1 MVDGHADPDP
11 LETREWLEALEG
23 VLRNAG
29 PERAHYLIERLIDQ
43 ARRSGIHLPYQ
54 ATTAYLNTIQP
65 ADEPAMPGEP
75 GLEHRIRSLVRWNSL
90 AMVVQ
95 ANRESSGIGGHIASF
110 ASAAT
115 LYDVGFN
122 HFFRAPGE
130 GVGGDLLY
138 IQGHSAPGIYAR
150 AYLEGRLSDEQLRNF
165 RREVGG
171 KGLSSYP
178 HPWLMPRFW
187 QFPTVSMGLG
197 PILGIYQARFM
208 KYLQARGIADTTG
221 RKVWV
226 FCGDGEMDEPES
238 LGAIGL
244 ASREKLDNL
253 IFVVNCNLQRLD
265 GPVRGNGKIIQE
277 LEGDFR
283 GAGWNVI
290 KVIWGSRWD
299 PLLAKDR
306 KGLLL
311 QRMEEAVDGDYQNYQ
326 ARGGAYTREHFFGR
340 YPELLEL
347 VAHMTDDEIWALD
360 RGGHDP
366 VKIHAAYER
375 AVRHEGQPTV
385 ILAKTVKGYG
395 MGEAGEGMNISHQQ
409 KKMGENALRAFRD
422 RYRIPI
428 PDDRLPEAPFYKPA
442 DDAPELRY
450 MHERR
455 QALGGYLPARHA
467 VTPPLEVPP
476 LAIFDKLLEGS
487 GEREYST
494 TMAFVRLLSAL
505 MRDRNL
511 ARYVVPIVAD
521 EARTFGMEG
530 LFRQLGIYAA
540 EGQKYEPVDSD
551 QVMYYRED
559 EQGQI
564 LQEGI
569 SEAGAMSSWIAAAT
583 SYASHGVPMIPFYA
597 FYSMFGPQ
605 RVGDLFWAAGD
616 SRARGFLIAGTAGR
630 TTLAGEGLQHQ
641 DGHSQL
647 QVSTIPNC
655 VSYDPAF
662 AYELAVIVRDGL
674 ERMLRRREDVF
685 FYLTVANENH
695 EHPAMP
701 PQAAEGILRGMYRLR
716 ESTERSPSGP
726 RVQLLGSGAIL
737 REVLAAADLL
747 REDWGVGADVWSV
760 TSFTELRRDGLEAER
775 WNLLHPDEPPRRPY
789 VTALLG
795 DRPGPV
801 VAATD
806 WVKAYADQIRPFVS
820 APYRVLGTD
829 GFGRSDDRER
839 LRHHFEVSR
848 HFVALAALKSL
859 AEAGAVA
866 RGTVRQA
873 LERYKI
879 DPDKPPPATS

>member
-1 MVDGHADPDP
+1 MVDRRTDADPQ
-11 LETREWLEALEG
+11 ETREWLEALEG
-23 VLRNAG
+23 VLHNAG
-29 PERAHYLIERLIDQ
+29 PERAHYLVERLIDQ

-65 ADEPAMPGEP
+65 ADEPPMPGEP
-75 GLEHRIRSLVRWNSL
+75 GLEHRIRSLVRWNAL

-95 ANRESSGIGGHIASF
+95 ANRESSELGGHIASF

-130 GVGGDLLY
+130 GAGGDLLY

-150 AYLEGRLSDEQLRNF
+150 AYLEGRISEEQLRNF
-165 RREVGG
+165 RREVDG

-178 HPWLMPRFW
+178 HPWLMPAFW

-197 PILGIYQARFM
+197 PIMGIYQARFM
-208 KYLQARGIADTTG
+208 KYLHARGIADTSG
-221 RKVWV
+221 RHVWV

-244 ASREKLDNL
+244 AAREKLDNL

-283 GAGWNVI
+283 GAGWNVL

-311 QRMEEAVDGDYQNYQ
+311 QRMEEAVDGDYQNYK
-326 ARGGAYTREHFFGR
+326 ARGGAYTREHFFGEH
-340 YPELLEL
+340 PELLEMVSHL
-347 VAHMTDDEIWALD
+347 TDDEIWQLD

-375 AVRHEGQPTV
+375 AVNHAGQPTV

-409 KKMGENALRAFRD
+409 KKMGENSLRAFRD

-428 PDDRLPEAPFYKPA
+428 PDDKLPEAPFFKPA
-442 DDAPELRY
+442 ENAPELRY

-455 QALGGYLPARHA
+455 QALGGYLPARRDA
-467 VTPPLEVPP
+467 APPLEVPP
-476 LAIFDKLLEGS
+476 LAIFEKLLEGS

-494 TMAFVRLLSAL
+494 TMAFVRILSAL
-505 MRDRNL
+505 VRDKKL
-511 ARYVVPIVAD
+511 ARHLVPIVAD

-559 EQGQI
+559 EKGQI

-569 SEAGAMSSWIAAAT
+569 TEAGAMSSWIAAAT
-583 SYASHGVPMIPFYA
+583 SYAHHGVAMIPFYA

-605 RVGDLFWAAGD
+605 RIGDLCWAAGD

-647 QVSTIPNC
+647 WVSSIPNC
-655 VSYDPAF
+655 VAYDPAF
-662 AYELAVIVRDGL
+662 AYELAVIVHDGL
-674 ERMLRRREDVF
+674 VRMLERREDVF
-685 FYLTVANENH
+685 YYLTVMNENH

-701 PQAAEGILRGMYRLR
+701 ENAAEGILRGLYLLR
-716 ESTERSPSGP
+716 EVPEWNGA
-726 RVQLLGSGAIL
+726 RVQLLGSGSIL

-747 REDWGVGADVWSV
+747 REDWGVGADVWSA
-760 TSFTELRRDGLEAER
+760 TSFNELRRDGLAAER
-775 WNLLHPDEPPRRPY
+775 WNLLHPDEPARRAWA
-789 VTALLG
+789 TERLAG
-795 DRPGPV
+795 RPGPV

-806 WVKAYADQIRPFVS
+806 WVKAYADQIRPFVP

-829 GFGRSDDRER
+829 GFGRSDRRER

-848 HFVALAALKSL
+848 HFVAIAALKSL
-859 AEAGAVA
+859 ADAGELAP
-866 RGTVRQA
+866 GTVRQA
-873 LERYKI
+873 IERYKI